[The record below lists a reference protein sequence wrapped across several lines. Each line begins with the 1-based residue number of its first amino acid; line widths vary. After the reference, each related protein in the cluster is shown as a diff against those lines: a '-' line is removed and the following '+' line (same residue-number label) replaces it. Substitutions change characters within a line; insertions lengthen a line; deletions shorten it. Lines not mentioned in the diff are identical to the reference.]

1 MRSMKREWRERYQ
14 RRSVRFGRVMIA
26 MSAITATAAAEP
38 AVVTMESAMH
48 EVLAWHPSVVQATAT
63 IEARAEDVEVARAGY
78 LPRISAGVGSGY
90 ENRIG
95 SAWRPRP
102 QVSASQMIY
111 DFGKVA
117 GAVESA
123 RAGTRI
129 GRADLLL
136 AVDGLIRDTG
146 FALVEVQRNA
156 ALRGIAMEQLG
167 RIREI
172 SALVDKRFGKGATTR
187 SDALQAQSRV
197 AAAEATLTRIEAE
210 QRRWTTSLAFL
221 LGRETAPS
229 VDPGVPDWLMTSCT
243 RATTVEWADIPAI
256 MRARA
261 QYEQASAES
270 RRVRAARL
278 PTIALAGDAAA
289 DVASPFSDRSL
300 YNFGLNVS
308 SDVFGGNAVRARA
321 RSAEYG
327 VRAAQAAEQAAR
339 NEVGQSLAATQ
350 TQIAGLSQLLG
361 TLAERQ
367 DNMVETGKL
376 YRLQYL
382 DMGTRTL
389 VDLLNA
395 EQELQQARFDAANT
409 QHDLRR
415 LAVECLYV
423 SGQARDDFGLTGTSI
438 RGVTL

>member
-14 RRSVRFGRVMIA
+14 KRSVRFGRVMIA
-26 MSAITATAAAEP
+26 MSAITATAAADP
-38 AVVTMESAMH
+38 AAVTMESAMH
-48 EVLAWHPSVVQATAT
+48 EVLAWHPSVDQATAT
-63 IEARAEDVEVARAGY
+63 IEARAEDIEVARAGY

-90 ENRIG
+90 DNRLG

-172 SALVDKRFGKGATTR
+172 SALVDRRFGKGATTR

-221 LGRETAPS
+221 LGRETSPA
-229 VDPGVPDWLMTSCT
+229 VDPAVPDWLMASCT
-243 RATTVEWADIPAI
+243 RAATVEWADIPAI

-270 RRVRAARL
+270 RRVHAARL
-278 PTIALAGDAAA
+278 PTIALAGDAAT
-289 DVASPFSDRSL
+289 DVASPFPT
-300 YNFGLNVS
+300 
-308 SDVFGGNAVRARA
+308 
-321 RSAEYG
+321 
-327 VRAAQAAEQAAR
+327 AAF
-339 NEVGQSLAATQ
+339 T
-350 TQIAGLSQLLG
+350 I
-361 TLAERQ
+361 
-367 DNMVETGKL
+367 
-376 YRLQYL
+376 
-382 DMGTRTL
+382 
-389 VDLLNA
+389 
-395 EQELQQARFDAANT
+395 
-409 QHDLRR
+409 
-415 LAVECLYV
+415 
-423 SGQARDDFGLTGTSI
+423 SG
-438 RGVTL
+438 